1 MNNSEKL
8 KMVDETIIKLHE
20 INVKLTGVDP
30 IVKLTGVDPI
40 YDVTIKKQFMATIE
54 SLMEWHQWL
63 QNNLNAT

>member
-30 IVKLTGVDPI
+30 I
-40 YDVTIKKQFMATIE
+40 Y
-54 SLMEWHQWL
+54 
-63 QNNLNAT
+63 